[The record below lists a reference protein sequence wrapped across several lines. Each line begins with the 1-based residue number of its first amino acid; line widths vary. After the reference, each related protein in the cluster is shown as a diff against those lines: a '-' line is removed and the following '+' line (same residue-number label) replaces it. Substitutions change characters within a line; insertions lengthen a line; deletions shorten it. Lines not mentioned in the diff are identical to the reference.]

1 MSDFTTI
8 SYFLDT
14 SNLDKL
20 KQELQHTANVI
31 AGERS
36 FLAIDKSIQTVELQI
51 SKSGSRRIKEA
62 DYYKRKRDPKVWV
75 EARHGDLQ
83 LVDIFEEAK
92 KHAEK
97 EAKKATSND
106 DAKKKFISIHGNCVG
121 VSGQAGIGKTTLT
134 KQLVD
139 KVLKKELFDISFLFY
154 VSLKKVIYDERMNVL
169 KFLLTNLESNWEH
182 DHTSDKE
189 ILKRVEESEK
199 VMIIFDGLDEA
210 TIELEKRCP
219 NATLYDVATP
229 DVILK
234 NILNGSILRK
244 AKKLITSR
252 PRQMW
257 ELWHECRPHCI
268 VNVLGINREAQ
279 RQICKN
285 ICEDDSEKVMES
297 LLSQPELVAQCYVPI
312 ICIFTVYWLHK
323 NMHHPDETNL
333 FPSVTNIILK
343 VLETFDEH
351 DIARSEFELEKLS
364 KLAWEG
370 LSHRKYEFSENEIHK
385 FNLKKESLNTV
396 LTTDTKKNTK
406 ICILHVEKI
415 TYFSHLIL
423 QEFFSAICLILFLP
437 FEEFKQALSPNNKRF
452 NKQTITT
459 NENLDVVRNFI
470 FGLCNAATFRRLI
483 NLQPK
488 LSLDNSN
495 VDKKKLHLEKF
506 VSKLVKDRRS
516 FKFHKYLKICS
527 MLYEMQDQ
535 KVTKNIVE
543 LFPEELE
550 IYNKE
555 NIFPH
560 DVSCLFYV
568 LQERHNLLDLILY
581 EPTFVGN
588 SFERFLKK
596 FKGMPECIKVSTVD
610 SA

>member
-1 MSDFTTI
+1 MSDFTVCF
-8 SYFLDT
+8 FLDS
-14 SNLDKL
+14 SNLEKL
-20 KQELQHTANVI
+20 KQKLQHTAKVI
-31 AGERS
+31 TGKKNFSAV
-36 FLAIDKSIQTVELQI
+36 DKSIQTVELQI
-51 SKSGSRRIKEA
+51 LKSGSRRVNEA
-62 DYYKRKRDPKVWV
+62 DYFKRKRDPKLWIA
-75 EARHGDLQ
+75 ARHPLLQ
-83 LVDIFEEAK
+83 LVDLFKEAK
-92 KHAEK
+92 DLAKK

-106 DAKKKFISIHGNCVG
+106 DAKKKFVSIHGNCVG

-139 KVLKKELFDISFLFY
+139 KVLKKELLDTDFLFY
-154 VSLKKVIYDERMNVL
+154 VSLKKVNYDEKMNVL

-182 DHTSDKE
+182 GHTSDIE

-219 NATLYDVATP
+219 NATSYDVATP

-234 NILNGSILRK
+234 NILNGNILRK

-285 ICEDDSEKVMES
+285 ICEDDSENVMES
-297 LLSQPELVAQCYVPI
+297 LLSQPELVAQCHVPI

-323 NMHHPDETNL
+323 NMHHPDETGL
-333 FPSVTNIILK
+333 FPSVTNIILN
-343 VLETFDEH
+343 VLETFVTQN
-351 DIARSEFELEKLS
+351 IAKSEFELEKLS

-370 LSHRKYEFSENEIHK
+370 LSSRKYEFSENEIHK
-385 FNLKKESLNTV
+385 FNLKKKSLNTV
-396 LTTDTKKNTK
+396 LTTNTK
-406 ICILHVEKI
+406 ICLLYVEKI

-437 FEEFKQALSPNNKRF
+437 FNEFKKALSANNKRF
-452 NKQTITT
+452 
-459 NENLDVVRNFI
+459 ENLDVVRNFI

-483 NLQPK
+483 NLQSH

-495 VDKKKLHLEKF
+495 VDKKKLHLEQF
-506 VSKLVKDRRS
+506 VSKLAKDRRS
-516 FKFHKYLKICS
+516 FKFHKCLKICS

-550 IYNKE
+550 IDNKD

-568 LQERHNLLDLILY
+568 LQERRNLLQFIFY
-581 EPTFVGN
+581 KPTFVGN
-588 SFERFLKK
+588 SLERFLEK
-596 FKGMPECIKVSTVD
+596 FAGMPECIKVSID
-610 SA
+610 KLK